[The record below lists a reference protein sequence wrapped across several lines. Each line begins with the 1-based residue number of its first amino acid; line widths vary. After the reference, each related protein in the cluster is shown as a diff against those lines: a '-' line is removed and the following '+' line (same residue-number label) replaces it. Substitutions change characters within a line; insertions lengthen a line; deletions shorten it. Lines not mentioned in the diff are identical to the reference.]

1 MSVNPFE
8 AANAEAA
15 ALAVRTG
22 RRLVSVVARLDR
34 SDDTLVRC
42 GEANGTCGGM
52 LAHIDR
58 HVGPDGDLPTG
69 VVRGYLR
76 LAVGFHR
83 LPDGTHGLGRR
94 SAERLRRDRAA
105 VGSGELTGAQAARR
119 AARRARALV
128 IDGADYGFEAS
139 TYVDPN
145 AEVRCPACKHLNWL
159 DPQVLRLDDP
169 TATLCGSPSVV
180 DLW

>member
-1 MSVNPFE
+1 MNPFE
-8 AANAEAA
+8 ATNAEAA
-15 ALAVRTG
+15 ALAARSG
-22 RRLVSVVARLDR
+22 RRPVSVVARLDR

-42 GEANGTCGGM
+42 GAANGTCGGM

-76 LAVGFHR
+76 LAAGFHR
-83 LPDGTHGLGRR
+83 LPDGAHGLSRR
-94 SAERLRRDRAA
+94 SAERLKRDRAA

-119 AARRARALV
+119 AARRARALD
-128 IDGADYGFEAS
+128 IDGADYGFEARP
-139 TYVDPN
+139 YVDPSS
-145 AEVRCPACKHLNWL
+145 EVRCPSCRQLNRL

-169 TATLCGSPSVV
+169 RATVCARAPGV
-180 DLW
+180 